1 MMNLKQRCSTNEL
14 IFLKK
19 LTLIKQVYQE
29 NVRFVIIGTLKILN
43 LNLSQIFVINVVLD
57 VSFQNKKKLKY

>member
-1 MMNLKQRCSTNEL
+1 MNLKQRCSTNEL

>member
-1 MMNLKQRCSTNEL
+1 MNLKQRCSTNEL

-43 LNLSQIFVINVVLD
+43 LNLSQIFVANVVLD
-57 VSFQNKKKLKY
+57 VSFKNKKELKY

>member
-1 MMNLKQRCSTNEL
+1 MNLKQRCSTNEL

-57 VSFQNKKKLKY
+57 VSFQNKKNLKY